1 MDTDALPF
9 RERIQLAAAALIAV
23 GFAVFVI
30 LSAPEKV
37 APLTRDGKPGSF
49 TSPTPW
55 AAAPLIEVSRSPAKE
70 GEQTVRVRYVVI
82 RLVDGKPVT
91 EISPPA
97 EEVLEAGTTS
107 VELQPKVSEFPTTR
121 VETGAIVEWFSGEQ
135 RLGWSSVGLSDPSP
149 LLD

>member
-1 MDTDALPF
+1 MDTDELPL
-9 RERIQLAAAALIAV
+9 RERIQLAVAALLAV

-37 APLTRDGKPGSF
+37 VPLTRDGRPGSF

-55 AAAPLIEVSRSPAKE
+55 AAAPLIEVSRSPAST
-70 GEQTVRVRYVVI
+70 GEQNVRVRYVVT

-91 EISPPA
+91 EISPPV
-97 EEVLEAGTTS
+97 EDVLEAGAIS
-107 VELQPKVSEFPTTR
+107 VELQPEVSSFPTTR
-121 VETGAIVEWFSGEQ
+121 VETGAVVEWFSGEQ